1 MYSRY
6 VWWEQFAFQLCLHQ
20 VQYVRGVQE
29 ALHWGGLQQDRQSAH
44 WKDVRELPQQF
55 PPECLHLQTPAR
67 HEGGEDIA
75 QESQTS
81 AQTDTKEEEEE
92 KEEEGEEEYWET
104 EAKENYES
112 QR

>member
-20 VQYVRGVQE
+20 VRDVRGTQK
-29 ALHWGGLQQDRQSAH
+29 ALHWAGLPSKQDAH
-44 WKDVRELPQQF
+44 WNDVRELPQQF
-55 PPECLHLQTPAR
+55 PPECLHLQTPAGN
-67 HEGGEDIA
+67 EEGEDTA

-81 AQTDTKEEEEE
+81 AQTVTKEEEEE